1 MRKFTVACCQLRAFD
16 IEDAEANLQNV
27 LRALDEAGA
36 AGAGLVLLPE
46 CSYPAYYLKDRQP
59 YARPGVRPYPEVTA
73 LLAEKARKHGYWLA
87 AGLAVPSA
95 SGGLTNSGVVFG
107 PDGEIRGQYDK
118 SFLWHFDTQWFE
130 RGDQF
135 PVFDM
140 GFCRAG
146 ILICADGRLPEV
158 ARSLA
163 LNGAEVILDLTAWVA
178 SGRET
183 AKLSNIQCEYMMP
196 VRAFENGV
204 WVAAA
209 DKWGTEDGSIV
220 YAGRSCVI
228 DPLGVTRVCAPSDSE
243 TVLVYEIEPMPPTE
257 LAPRRPSLYGI
268 LTRPTPSL
276 PVTALLEEE
285 LVPSR
290 DNRRI
295 AVAPG
300 LETFDAR
307 AMLARFE
314 GLRRQDADLV
324 VFPGMAA
331 PDGWQVDLSLLESG
345 VRQMGGMLAFG
356 TSTNGCMHGRSATLV
371 TPDGAHEHIATHGR
385 GITLAELPSP
395 VVATPIGNIALL
407 CGDEGQ
413 LPEVA
418 RSLTLE
424 GADILAW
431 PLFAADRMTEPVA
444 RTRSDEN
451 KVYVAAA
458 WPGGGIVTAPNG
470 SVVAASPD
478 GSGVAMTASVNR
490 AMARW
495 KDMAPGTH
503 VINDRV
509 PAAYGALTR

>member
-1 MRKFTVACCQLRAFD
+1 MRKFTIACCQLRARD
-16 IEDAEANLQNV
+16 IEDAEANLQNI

-36 AGAGLVLLPE
+36 AGADLVLLPE
-46 CSYPAYYLKDRQP
+46 CSYPAYYLKDRAP
-59 YARPGVRPYPEVTA
+59 YARAGVRPYSEITA
-73 LLAEKARKHGYWLA
+73 LFAEKTRKYSYWLA
-87 AGLAVPSA
+87 AGLVVPKP
-95 SGGLTNSGVVFG
+95 SGGLSNSGVVFG

-130 RGDQF
+130 RGAQF
-135 PVFDM
+135 PVFDI
-140 GFCRAG
+140 GFCRVG
-146 ILICADGRLPEV
+146 ILICADGRLPEI

-228 DPLGVTRVCAPSDSE
+228 DPLGVTRVCALSDCE
-243 TVLVYEIEPMPPTE
+243 TVLVYEIEPMTPAE
-257 LAPRRPSLYGI
+257 LVQRRPGLYGI
-268 LTRPTPSL
+268 LTRPTASL
-276 PVTALLEEE
+276 PVTGLLEDA

-290 DNRRI
+290 DNRRV

-314 GLRRQDADLV
+314 GLRQQDADLV

-331 PDGWQVDLSLLESG
+331 PDGWQVDLSLLESA
-345 VRQMGGMLAFG
+345 VRNLGGMLAFG

-371 TPDGAHEHIATHGR
+371 TPHGSREHIATHGR
-385 GITLAELPSP
+385 GITLGELPSP
-395 VVATPIGNIALL
+395 VVATPVGNIALL
-407 CGDEGQ
+407 CGHEAL

-418 RSLTLE
+418 RALTLV

-431 PLFAADRMTEPVA
+431 PLFAADRMTEAIA

-458 WPGGGIVTAPNG
+458 WPTGGLVTAPNG

-503 VINDRV
+503 VINDRI
-509 PAAYGALTR
+509 PSAYNALTR